1 MNYDFQMT
9 EFTPRDPNFKE
20 RTRRKVDGNHFMEH
34 IGLKVVTIE
43 PGYVVAEME
52 IQTFH
57 KQQFGRLHGGL
68 VSVVADSIAGFASYT
83 LVPPDKDVVTGEIK
97 VSYFRPG
104 QGEKLVC
111 EGRVVK
117 PGKMLSFAEA
127 DVYAI
132 KEGAKIHVGRATT
145 TMVLID
151 RVQYSEVEKG

>member
-1 MNYDFQMT
+1 MH
-9 EFTPRDPNFKE
+9 TPIFEPRNPNFKE
-20 RTRRKVDGNHFMEH
+20 RVRRKVDGNLFMEH

-43 PGYVVAEME
+43 AGLVIGELE
-52 IQTFH
+52 IQPFH

-68 VSVVADSIAGFASYT
+68 TSVVADSIAGFAAYT
-83 LVPPDKDVVTGEIK
+83 LVPVDKDVVTGEIK

-104 QGEKLVC
+104 KGEKLIC

-127 DVYAI
+127 DVFAVQDGKRI
-132 KEGAKIHVGRATT
+132 LVGRATT

-151 RVQYSEVEKG
+151 RVQYSDPKQG

>member
-1 MNYDFQMT
+1 MHQQTF
-9 EFTPRDPNFKE
+9 EPRDPDFHQ
-20 RTRRKVDGNHFMEH
+20 RVRKKIDGNHFMEH
-34 IGLKVVTIE
+34 IGLKVVTIK
-43 PGYVVAEME
+43 PGYVVGEME
-52 IQTFH
+52 IRSFH

-68 VSVVADSIAGFASYT
+68 ISVVADSIAGFASYT
-83 LVPPDKDVVTGEIK
+83 LVPSNKDVVTGEIK

-127 DVYAI
+127 DVFAI
-132 KEGAKIHVGRATT
+132 TGDKRIHVGRATT

-151 RVQYSEVEKG
+151 RVQYSEPAGS